1 VSKWDNMVVNIT
13 QTWGEGGRLLFDQA
27 PIQPPRFTL
36 NGIYR
41 PMTDGTL
48 ALSYYQV
55 GFDAQYMVDYWAGI
69 ALFPLGLE
77 PVPPLSGLPPWNGSA
92 AVAELYSHELLQI
105 RKELIKAACNFTR
118 LEGLMSVTY
127 QGVPRVDRVRM
138 YYFDGAIDL
147 GNKITSDLVVVY
159 LDFADTSGDF
169 SPLENGGGSGPP
181 NFPK

>member
-1 VSKWDNMVVNIT
+1 VSKWDNCVVKIT
-13 QTWGEGGRLLFDQA
+13 QTWGEGGRLLFDQS

-36 NGIYR
+36 NGVYR
-41 PMTDGTL
+41 PMKDDKL
-48 ALSYYQV
+48 ALAYYQV

-69 ALFPLGLE
+69 ALFPLGLQ
-77 PVPPLSGLPPWNGSA
+77 PLPALSGLPPWNGSA
-92 AVAELYSHELLQI
+92 AVAELYNHQLLQI

-147 GNKITSDLVVVY
+147 GKAITSDLVVVY
-159 LDFADTSGDF
+159 VDFADTSGEF

-181 NFPK
+181 NFNN